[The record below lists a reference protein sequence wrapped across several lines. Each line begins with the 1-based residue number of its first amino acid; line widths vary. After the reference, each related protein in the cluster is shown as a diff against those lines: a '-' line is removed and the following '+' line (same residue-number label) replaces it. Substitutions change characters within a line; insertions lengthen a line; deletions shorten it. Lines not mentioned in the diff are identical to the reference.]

1 MEGEPDLNRPPEPNA
16 AVDSA
21 VDFLGQLERAAEG
34 AGPTEVCRQLV
45 AHCRQQRSYPELF
58 EALKMSARLELGLPP
73 VALASD
79 EELPEA
85 LQEQLEKRLLE
96 ACQEVGQ
103 GLLSSG
109 RLSEGWMYMR
119 PVGNRSLAA
128 EALRQVQASS
138 DNLEELLHLL
148 VAEAI
153 DIPRGTELSL
163 EMRGICNTIT
173 MLEAVVA
180 RRGRPQQ
187 QAGVGVLVRFVHEQL
202 LASVQADLQRR
213 GWELPQPLTLTA
225 VLDRYPDLLTDGS
238 YHLDTTHIASTVRF
252 ARVLDDQQGLQLADD
267 LAAYGERLHSQYQY
281 PSDPPF
287 QDLYRA
293 SRSFFGALLGR
304 DVDQGLG
311 WFKQQAEQLDT
322 AEVGTIAVET
332 YVDLLA
338 RCQRYLP
345 ALHYLLQRMPSDQR
359 PVGIA
364 PSLLELS
371 QLAGDF
377 RPMLAQAKERHDLL
391 GYAAALLQR
400 GASPSVG
407 G

>member
-1 MEGEPDLNRPPEPNA
+1 MA
-16 AVDSA
+16 
-21 VDFLGQLERAAEG
+21 
-34 AGPTEVCRQLV
+34 
-45 AHCRQQRSYPELF
+45 
-58 EALKMSARLELGLPP
+58 ARLELGLPP
-73 VALASD
+73 VALAA
-79 EELPEA
+79 EEALPEA
-85 LQEQLEKRLLE
+85 LEERLEKRLLE

-119 PVGNRSLAA
+119 PVGNRSAAA
-128 EALRQVQASS
+128 EALAQVQATS

-187 QAGVGVLVRFVHEQL
+187 QAGVGVLVRFVHQQL

-213 GWELPQPLTLTA
+213 GWELPEPLTLTM
-225 VLDRYPDLLTDGS
+225 VLDRYPDLLSDGS

-252 ARVLDDQQGLQLADD
+252 ARVLDDPEGLRLAND
-267 LAAYGERLHSQYQY
+267 LSAYGERLHSQYQY
-281 PSDPPF
+281 PAEPPF

-293 SRSFFGALLGR
+293 SRLFFSALLGR
-304 DVDQGLG
+304 DVEQGLA

-371 QLAGDF
+371 QLAGDY
-377 RPMLAQAKERHDLL
+377 RPMLAQAKERHDLI
-391 GYAAALLQR
+391 GYAAALLQS
-400 GASPSVG
+400 GASQS
-407 G
+407 

>member
-1 MEGEPDLNRPPEPNA
+1 LNRPPEPTASGGPA
-16 AVDSA
+16 A
-21 VDFLGQLERAAEG
+21 DFFGQLQQAAEG
-34 AGPTEVCRQLV
+34 SGPVEVCRQLI
-45 AHCRQQRSYPELF
+45 AHFRQQRSYPELF
-58 EALKMSARLELGLPP
+58 EALKMAARLELGLPP
-73 VALASD
+73 VAIAAD
-79 EELPEA
+79 EELPEM
-85 LQEQLEKRLLE
+85 LQERLEKRLLE

-119 PVGNRSLAA
+119 PVGNRSVAA
-128 EALRQVQASS
+128 EALRQVQATS

-187 QAGVGVLVRFVHEQL
+187 QAGVGVLVRFVHQQL
-202 LASVQADLQRR
+202 LASVEADLQRR
-213 GWELPQPLTLTA
+213 GWEVPQPLTLTS
-225 VLDRYPDLLTDGS
+225 VLERYPDLLADGS

-252 ARVLDDQQGLQLADD
+252 ARVLDDLEGLRLADD
-267 LAAYGERLHSQYQY
+267 LAAYGARLHSQYQY

-287 QDLYRA
+287 QDLYHA
-293 SRSFFGALLGR
+293 SRMFFGVLLGR
-304 DVDQGLG
+304 DIELGLG

-338 RCQRYLP
+338 RSERYLP

-371 QLAGDF
+371 QLAGDY
-377 RPMLAQAKERHDLL
+377 RPMLAQATERHDLL

-400 GASPSVG
+400 GAVVAASSG
-407 G
+407 EA